1 MTVAQCLDAVETQSF
16 GLVLQIGTGGNA
28 QLVHYTQKGFRDII
42 IVEPNPEYSADLSA
56 TAAGYDHIQVINAVL
71 DEGGEKRLFN
81 ILNFPEFSTLKD
93 PIGLTALLPGIKVA
107 ETVLVDTIS
116 PVEVAALLSSPHPDH
131 TDILVINVP
140 GSEADILEAVLATQ
154 DLGRFGYLIVRCPRE
169 VYFEGAVAGPELTQR
184 LTAQDFAL
192 LDCYNHDDPDWPVYL
207 FQRDVSAIKIR
218 GSQKQVKSLQGN
230 LEAKAAALTEAQDQC
245 EDLQS
250 KLDAAT
256 QTAQVAESKQKIQH
270 SDLSLALRM
279 QTVARND
286 QQELQGRYNSLCHEK
301 EKLEQL
307 LIKLTQ
313 KLGNAADHLRLMV
326 GPEDTA
332 VDYDAKDVPIV
343 VPRPKATP
351 RRARKPVKPRDIK

>member
-1 MTVAQCLDAVETQSF
+1 M
-16 GLVLQIGTGGNA
+16 
-28 QLVHYTQKGFRDII
+28 
-42 IVEPNPEYSADLSA
+42 
-56 TAAGYDHIQVINAVL
+56 
-71 DEGGEKRLFN
+71 
-81 ILNFPEFSTLKD
+81 
-93 PIGLTALLPGIKVA
+93 
-107 ETVLVDTIS
+107 
-116 PVEVAALLSSPHPDH
+116 
-131 TDILVINVP
+131 
-140 GSEADILEAVLATQ
+140 
-154 DLGRFGYLIVRCPRE
+154 
-169 VYFEGAVAGPELTQR
+169 
-184 LTAQDFAL
+184 
-192 LDCYNHDDPDWPVYL
+192 
-207 FQRDVSAIKIR
+207 
-218 GSQKQVKSLQGN
+218 
-230 LEAKAAALTEAQDQC
+230 EAKAAALTEAQDQC